1 MAKTIKQYKDVIKS
15 DTEKIK
21 DLIAKLSVLIAS
33 IPDDLVV
40 RQRRKLEI
48 TTALGNFDQKVN
60 QLYSLIATVH
70 KNEKEMKDAIARNVN

>member
-40 RQRRKLEI
+40 RQNRKLEI
-48 TTALGNFDQKVN
+48 TTAFGNFDQKVN
-60 QLYSLIATVH
+60 QLFNLIATVH